1 MAETFEMAIV
11 AGEASG
17 DAHAGG
23 LVRAFGAL
31 QPGARW
37 FGAGG
42 GVCRAAGVEILVPS
56 DRLAVVGIG
65 EVLSRLPDLW
75 RGLATIKR
83 ALRRRRPR
91 AVVLVDFPDFNFRVA
106 RFAHKLGIK
115 VVYYITPQVWAW
127 RPNRTRFMAKNVDRA
142 LVLFPFEEPFLKERG
157 VDALF
162 VGHPLVDTAKPA
174 TELARFL
181 GRHSLRPETPR
192 VALLPGSRASE
203 VARNLP
209 VLAAAAAKLATR
221 FPDAA
226 MMTPWAQGLPSTLQR
241 LAAGSPIKFIE
252 GEYGDVLGHAQAA
265 AVASGTASLE
275 AALMGVPEVVIYK
288 VNGLTYAIGKR
299 LVTAPY
305 VALPNVVVGRQAV
318 PELIQEDFTPDA
330 VAKALEGFLVDGEA
344 SQHKGAE
351 LAIEIRN
358 RLGEGNAYARA
369 ANALSEFING

>member
-1 MAETFEMAIV
+1 
-11 AGEASG
+11 
-17 DAHAGG
+17 
-23 LVRAFGAL
+23 
-31 QPGARW
+31 
-37 FGAGG
+37 
-42 GVCRAAGVEILVPS
+42 
-56 DRLAVVGIG
+56 VV
-65 EVLSRLPDLW
+65 
-75 RGLATIKR
+75 
-83 ALRRRRPR
+83 
-91 AVVLVDFPDFNFRVA
+91 F
-106 RFAHKLGIK
+106 
-115 VVYYITPQVWAW
+115 
-127 RPNRTRFMAKNVDRA
+127 
-142 LVLFPFEEPFLKERG
+142 
-157 VDALF
+157 
-162 VGHPLVDTAKPA
+162 
-174 TELARFL
+174 
-181 GRHSLRPETPR
+181 
-192 VALLPGSRASE
+192 LPGSRASE

-209 VLAAAAAKLATR
+209 VLAAAAAKLAAR